1 MNPDESDNVIAA
13 FTVEQAARLTVLSRR
28 QLGAWDRSGFFS
40 PSLINAGGGAYAR
53 LYSFRDLLSLKVLS
67 QLRNEQ
73 RVSMSHLRDVKQ
85 ALAHLGE
92 DAWVKSTLYLLGKRV
107 VIERDDA
114 TRHEAGSGQE
124 VFQIPLRVVAG
135 GMRDRIEELNRRGD
149 SEIGKI
155 ERKRGVM
162 QNQALISGT
171 RISVSS
177 IKEFANAGYSVSE
190 ILNEYPS
197 LSEEDVK
204 AAISHPEE
212 RSAA

>member
-1 MNPDESDNVIAA
+1 MTPAAPGNVIAV
-13 FTVEQAARLTVLSRR
+13 FTIDQASRLTEVSRR
-28 QLGAWDRSGFFS
+28 QLSAWDRSGFFS
-40 PSLINAGGGAYAR
+40 PSLVNGERGAYAR

-73 RVSMSHLRDVKQ
+73 RVRLSHLCDVKQ
-85 ALAHLGE
+85 DLAHLG
-92 DAWVKSTLYLLGKRV
+92 DDMWVKSTLYLLGRRV

-135 GMRDRIEELNRRGD
+135 GMRERIEQLNRRGD
-149 SEIGKI
+149 CEIGKI

-171 RISVSS
+171 RIPVSS

-204 AAISHPEE
+204 AAIRHREA